1 MWGYRGILAS
11 PPGVYYHVGGKNG
24 GIRQGK
30 MPILTIFCG
39 LCLLCLRLGKGSPKK
54 VPSSAKAGLFGLVA
68 RRKGVYTTP
77 IMAQFRKRTFEII
90 ERAEKGD
97 IPSFIFDISIIV
109 LIIFNVIAV
118 TAASFNTFATA
129 HAVLL
134 HQFEVISIIIFT
146 VEYMLRVWTAE
157 YKFPNSKIPYIQFI
171 FSAGAIIDLAA
182 ILPFYLPFVTG
193 IDLRFLRVLRLL
205 RMFRIFKLGRY
216 SESMAIIGRVLK
228 KEKEKLITT
237 IILTV
242 IMIFVASTIMYYVEN
257 PAQPE
262 VFRNIIET
270 TWWSIAT
277 FTTIW
282 LGDVY
287 PITVAGKICGGIISL
302 LGIMLIALPS
312 GIICSGF
319 MDELNKEKK
328 ICPHCGK
335 EIE

>member
-1 MWGYRGILAS
+1 M
-11 PPGVYYHVGGKNG
+11 
-24 GIRQGK
+24 
-30 MPILTIFCG
+30 F
-39 LCLLCLRLGKGSPKK
+39 KK
-54 VPSSAKAGLFGLVA
+54 
-68 RRKGVYTTP
+68 R
-77 IMAQFRKRTFEII
+77 IFEII
-90 ERAEKGD
+90 EKAQEGD
-97 IPSFIFDISIIV
+97 IPSTIFDIAIII
-109 LIIFNVIAV
+109 LIILNIIAV
-118 TAASFNTFATA
+118 TAASFDAFANS
-129 HAVLL
+129 HLLLL
-134 HQFEVISIIIFT
+134 HRFEVVSIIIFSI
-146 VEYMLRVWTAE
+146 EYLLRVWTAE
-157 YKFPNSKIPYIQFI
+157 YKFPNSKIPNIRFV

-193 IDLRFLRVLRLL
+193 LDLRFLRVLRLL
-205 RMFRIFKLGRY
+205 RMFRIFRLGRY
-216 SESMAIIGRVLK
+216 SEAMAIIGKVLK

-242 IMIFVASTIMYYVEN
+242 IMIFVASTIMYYVES

-262 VFRNIIET
+262 VFKNIIET

-287 PITVAGKICGGIISL
+287 PITIAGKICGGIISL
-302 LGIMLIALPS
+302 PGIMLIALPS

>member
-1 MWGYRGILAS
+1 LIQR
-11 PPGVYYHVGGKNG
+11 
-24 GIRQGK
+24 
-30 MPILTIFCG
+30 
-39 LCLLCLRLGKGSPKK
+39 
-54 VPSSAKAGLFGLVA
+54 
-68 RRKGVYTTP
+68 
-77 IMAQFRKRTFEII
+77 FEV
-90 ERAEKGD
+90 
-97 IPSFIFDISIIV
+97 FSIIV
-109 LIIFNVIAV
+109 FTIEY
-118 TAASFNTFATA
+118 
-129 HAVLL
+129 LL
-134 HQFEVISIIIFT
+134 R
-146 VEYMLRVWTAE
+146 LWTAR
-157 YKFPNSKIPYIQFI
+157 YKFPDSKIPYLHFV

-193 IDLRFLRVLRLL
+193 VDLRFLRVLRLL

-216 SESMAIIGRVLK
+216 SEAMAIIGRVLK

-237 IILTV
+237 IILTI

-262 VFRNIIET
+262 VFKNIIET

-287 PITVAGKICGGIISL
+287 PITIAGKICGGIISL

-335 EIE
+335 EIV

>member
-1 MWGYRGILAS
+1 M
-11 PPGVYYHVGGKNG
+11 
-24 GIRQGK
+24 
-30 MPILTIFCG
+30 F
-39 LCLLCLRLGKGSPKK
+39 KK
-54 VPSSAKAGLFGLVA
+54 RV
-68 RRKGVYTTP
+68 
-77 IMAQFRKRTFEII
+77 FEII
-90 ERAEKGD
+90 EKADDGD
-97 IPSFIFDISIIV
+97 VPSTIFDIFIIILIV
-109 LIIFNVIAV
+109 LNIIAV
-118 TAASFNTFATA
+118 TAASFNSFANE
-129 HAVLL
+129 HSVLL
-134 HQFEVISIIIFT
+134 YRFEVFSIVIFT
-146 VEYMLRVWTAE
+146 IEYLLRVWTAN
-157 YKFPNSKIPYIQFI
+157 YKYPNSKIPYLLFI
-171 FSAGAIIDLAA
+171 ISAGAVIDLAA

-193 IDLRFLRVLRLL
+193 LDLRFLRVLRVL

-216 SESMAIIGRVLK
+216 SEAMAIIGKVLK

-237 IILTV
+237 IILTI
-242 IMIFVASTIMYYVEN
+242 IMIFIASTIMYYMEN

-262 VFRNIIET
+262 VFDNIIET

-319 MDELNKEKK
+319 MDELTKEKK
-328 ICPHCGK
+328 TCPHCGK

>member
-1 MWGYRGILAS
+1 M
-11 PPGVYYHVGGKNG
+11 
-24 GIRQGK
+24 
-30 MPILTIFCG
+30 
-39 LCLLCLRLGKGSPKK
+39 
-54 VPSSAKAGLFGLVA
+54 
-68 RRKGVYTTP
+68 RRR
-77 IMAQFRKRTFEII
+77 IFEII
-90 ERAEKGD
+90 ERAQEGD
-97 IPSFIFDISIIV
+97 IPSAVFDVSIII
-109 LIIFNVIAV
+109 LILLNIAAV
-118 TAASFNTFATA
+118 TAASFNSFADA
-129 HAVLL
+129 HAVML
-134 HQFEVISIIIFT
+134 HRFEVFSIAIFT
-146 VEYMLRVWTAE
+146 VEYLLRVLTAD
-157 YKFPNSKIPYIQFI
+157 YKYPNSKIPQVVYV

-228 KEKEKLITT
+228 KEKEKLLTT

-257 PAQPE
+257 PAQPD
-262 VFRNIIET
+262 VFTNIIET

-282 LGDVY
+282 YGDVC
-287 PITVAGKICGGIISL
+287 PITIAGKICGGLISL

-319 MDELNKEKK
+319 MDELNKEKR

>member
-1 MWGYRGILAS
+1 ML
-11 PPGVYYHVGGKNG
+11 
-24 GIRQGK
+24 
-30 MPILTIFCG
+30 
-39 LCLLCLRLGKGSPKK
+39 KK
-54 VPSSAKAGLFGLVA
+54 RV
-68 RRKGVYTTP
+68 
-77 IMAQFRKRTFEII
+77 FEIV
-90 ERAEKGD
+90 EKAEEGD
-97 IPSFIFDISIIV
+97 IPSTVFDVSIIV
-109 LIIFNVIAV
+109 LIVLNIIAV
-118 TAASFNTFATA
+118 TAASFDTFANA
-129 HAVLL
+129 HSLML
-134 HQFEVISIIIFT
+134 HRFEIVSIIIFT
-146 VEYMLRVWTAE
+146 VEYLFRLWTSV
-157 YKFPNSKIPYIQFI
+157 YKFPNSKIPYIRYI
-171 FSAGAIIDLAA
+171 FSAGAVIDLLA
-182 ILPFYLPFVTG
+182 ILPFYLPFVTRL
-193 IDLRFLRVLRLL
+193 DLRFLRVLRLL

-237 IILTV
+237 VILTV
-242 IMIFVASTIMYYVEN
+242 IMIFVASTIMYYVES

-312 GIICSGF
+312 GIISSGF
-319 MDELNKEKK
+319 MNILNNENKK
-328 ICPHCGK
+328 CPHCGK

>member
-1 MWGYRGILAS
+1 
-11 PPGVYYHVGGKNG
+11 VK
-24 GIRQGK
+24 
-30 MPILTIFCG
+30 
-39 LCLLCLRLGKGSPKK
+39 
-54 VPSSAKAGLFGLVA
+54 
-68 RRKGVYTTP
+68 RRR
-77 IMAQFRKRTFEII
+77 IFEII
-90 ERAEKGD
+90 ERAEEND
-97 IPSFIFDISIIV
+97 IPSAVFDVSIIV
-109 LIIFNVIAV
+109 LILFNIAAV
-118 TAASFNTFATA
+118 VAASFDSILTTYPL
-129 HAVLL
+129 LL
-134 HQFEVISIIIFT
+134 HRFEVFSIIVFT
-146 VEYMLRVWTAE
+146 TEYLLRLWTADF
-157 YKFPNSKIPYIQFI
+157 KFPGSKAPYVRFV
-171 FSAGAIIDLAA
+171 FSFGAIIDLAA

-193 IDLRFLRVLRLL
+193 IDLRFLRILRLL

-228 KEKEKLITT
+228 KEKEKLLTT

-262 VFRNIIET
+262 VFTNIIET

-282 LGDVY
+282 YGDVF
-287 PITVAGKICGGIISL
+287 PITIAGKICGGLISL
-302 LGIMLIALPS
+302 FGIMLIALPS

-319 MDELNKEKK
+319 MDELNKEKR

>member
-1 MWGYRGILAS
+1 
-11 PPGVYYHVGGKNG
+11 V
-24 GIRQGK
+24 
-30 MPILTIFCG
+30 TI
-39 LCLLCLRLGKGSPKK
+39 
-54 VPSSAKAGLFGLVA
+54 
-68 RRKGVYTTP
+68 
-77 IMAQFRKRTFEII
+77 II
-90 ERAEKGD
+90 
-97 IPSFIFDISIIV
+97 
-109 LIIFNVIAV
+109 LIILNIIAV
-118 TAASFNTFATA
+118 TAASFNSFESE
-129 HAVLL
+129 HSLL
-134 HQFEVISIIIFT
+134 LYRFEIVSIVIFT
-146 VEYMLRVWTAE
+146 IEYLLRVWTSNFK
-157 YKFPNSKIPYIQFI
+157 YPDSKIPYLLFI

-193 IDLRFLRVLRLL
+193 LDLRFLRIFRLL

-216 SESMAIIGRVLK
+216 SEAMGIIGKVLK

-237 IILTV
+237 IILTL
-242 IMIFVASTIMYYVEN
+242 IMIFMASTIMYYVESQ
-257 PAQPE
+257 AQPD
-262 VFRNIIET
+262 VFKNIIET

-302 LGIMLIALPS
+302 LGVMIIALPS

-319 MDELNKEKK
+319 MGELYKEKK